1 MANRDGET
9 ARAGPTRRVFI
20 TRGTRG
26 VRISSPI
33 NRQRIAALRVRFS
46 FYFAPRSLSLWLQPD
61 TQSIGDRIFFFFCF
75 CALHNTVSHTVL
87 FFRAR
92 ACV

>member
-61 TQSIGDRIFFFFCF
+61 TQSIGDRIFFFFVFARCTTLYRTRFCF
-75 CALHNTVSHTVL
+75 S
-87 FFRAR
+87 AR